1 MNNRN
6 AVCCQVPISVLNSI
20 AQELEHQGIG
30 RDVWL
35 HGSEVSS
42 AMLNDPN
49 ASLSAATHL
58 RLIEHAMTLSNCP
71 HLGLLVGHRQTPS
84 SWGVLGYAINCC
96 TTVRDA
102 LLMGARYN
110 RLASTFNRFELH
122 EHGTTASWVATPLMD
137 FGDSLRFIM
146 EFEFASFCRAAALLV
161 GDTQPL
167 LELNFSYAAPA
178 HAGLYAAYMG
188 VPVRF
193 AAPHNQAVLR
203 SSGLTL
209 PILQGSPL
217 NMVHAARLCEE
228 QLSRQTL
235 HDDLESQIRSI
246 LLAALPEACPN
257 ADEVARTLHMTAR
270 TLRNRLAERGT
281 HFQLILD
288 QLREQMACTELS
300 RTRTKV
306 EHIAWRVGFQDAP
319 SFRRAFK
326 RWTGLTPHEYRQ
338 RAQASGQ

>member
-1 MNNRN
+1 MNNRH
-6 AVCCQVPISVLNSI
+6 ALCCQVPISVLNGI
-20 AQELEHQGIG
+20 AQELERQGIG

-35 HGSEVSS
+35 QGSEVSS
-42 AMLNDPN
+42 AMLDDPS
-49 ASLSAATHL
+49 ASLSAVTHL
-58 RLIEHAMTLSNCP
+58 RLIGHAMTLSNCP

-84 SWGVLGYAINCC
+84 NWGVLGYAINCC
-96 TTVRDA
+96 ATVRDA

-122 EHGTTASWVATPLMD
+122 EHGATASWVATPMMD
-137 FGDSLRFIM
+137 FGQTLHFIM

-161 GDTQPL
+161 GDTQSL

-178 HAGLYAAYMG
+178 HAALYADYMG

-193 AAPHNQAVLR
+193 AAPRNQAVLR
-203 SSGLTL
+203 SSGLSL

-217 NMVHAARLCEE
+217 NMGLAARLCEE
-228 QLSRQTL
+228 QLSRQTGR
-235 HDDLESQIRSI
+235 DDLESQIRSL

-257 ADEVARTLHMTAR
+257 ADEVARTLNMTAR

-288 QLREQMACTELS
+288 QLRKQVACSELS
-300 RTRTKV
+300 LTRAKV

-319 SFRRAFK
+319 GFRRAFK

-338 RAQASGQ
+338 RAQAGAQ